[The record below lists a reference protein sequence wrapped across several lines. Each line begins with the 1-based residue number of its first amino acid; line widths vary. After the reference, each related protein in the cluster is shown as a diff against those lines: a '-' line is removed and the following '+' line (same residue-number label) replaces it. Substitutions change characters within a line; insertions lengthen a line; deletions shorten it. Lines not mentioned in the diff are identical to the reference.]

1 MHVGID
7 HGQVPGPLS
16 GKTLDRHFQCATHE
30 YTFQAETGWRATM
43 VASHEISIFL
53 RLLADLETNP
63 DTHIHNHIHKCI
75 AILAVLHLSLNEL
88 SSLVL
93 LVSFVARRDAAHGQH
108 YGSTIWKSGVG

>member
-1 MHVGID
+1 MTLAPHLAAAGAVGGEA
-7 HGQVPGPLS
+7 HALANLRG
-16 GKTLDRHFQCATHE
+16 R
-30 YTFQAETGWRATM
+30 GWRGGDRM
-43 VASHEISIFL
+43 ESNQGCL
-53 RLLADLETNP
+53 RLLAYLETNP

>member
-7 HGQVPGPLS
+7 HGQVPG
-16 GKTLDRHFQCATHE
+16 KTSRNRLESNHGC
-30 YTFQAETGWRATM
+30 
-43 VASHEISIFL
+43 L
-53 RLLADLETNP
+53 RLLAYLETNP